1 MKWCSIRQRSKLMMI
16 ITFRYNDLLWCYKL
30 LFGDNCLEN
39 RAEIRKIVS
48 SVFLLNS
55 LSPGRF
61 DMFLKHRLNHVS
73 CVNYYQNQ
81 FHQMREELKLENGL
95 SVSLFEL
102 CVSQNRK
109 ITSMAVKKERLITDV
124 ITCVFLNKT
133 FFFSIMEMQ
142 LCGIDGILS
151 STIAQL

>member
-1 MKWCSIRQRSKLMMI
+1 MS
-16 ITFRYNDLLWCYKL
+16 F
-30 LFGDNCLEN
+30 
-39 RAEIRKIVS
+39 
-48 SVFLLNS
+48 NS

-61 DMFLKHRLNHVS
+61 DMFLEHRLNHVS
-73 CVNYYQNQ
+73 CVNYCQNQ
-81 FHQMREELKLENGL
+81 FHQMSEESKLENSL

-133 FFFSIMEMQ
+133 FLFSTSE
-142 LCGIDGILS
+142 L
-151 STIAQL
+151 

>member
-1 MKWCSIRQRSKLMMI
+1 MIEWNAECSSPNRTGK
-16 ITFRYNDLLWCYKL
+16 ITKILYFSWADLLEAQESASAMQVL
-30 LFGDNCLEN
+30 LRIHF
-39 RAEIRKIVS
+39 
-48 SVFLLNS
+48 NS
-55 LSPGRF
+55 LSPGPF

-124 ITCVFLNKT
+124 ITRVFLYKT
-133 FFFSIMEMQ
+133 FFFFK
-142 LCGIDGILS
+142 
-151 STIAQL
+151 